1 MTPNEIDRKV
11 ESFFRSYRKLQWQ
24 LQILQPRYTQIMR
37 EAAGSGRSSATSWV
51 EELAA
56 KRADIANQIRLIELS
71 LNLLTRDERAFVEYR
86 YFQEIPMREMTEH
99 MVGWSERE
107 IYRLRRSVLA
117 KTAWVITGNQ

>member
-37 EAAGSGRSSATSWV
+37 EAAGSGQSSATSWV

-86 YFQEIPMREMTEH
+86 YFQEFPMREMTEH

>member
-37 EAAGSGRSSATSWV
+37 EAAGSGQSSATSWV